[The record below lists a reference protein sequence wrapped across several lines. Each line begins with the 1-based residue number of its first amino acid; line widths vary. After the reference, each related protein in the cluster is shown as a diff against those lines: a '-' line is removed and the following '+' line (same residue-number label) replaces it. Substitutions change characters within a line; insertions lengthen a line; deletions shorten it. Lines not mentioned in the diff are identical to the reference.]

1 VAFAGFRD
9 GLWNVYSVSRD
20 DRRETRLTDYRRL
33 NAYVRYPAWSPRDD
47 QIVFEYAETTGNVW
61 LLEGLR

>member
-1 VAFAGFRD
+1 MAW
-9 GLWNVYSVSRD
+9 GLEADHVHPFID
-20 DRRETRLTDYRRL
+20 TRETRLTDYLRL